1 MKNNKGKYDK
11 EIEYITNIT
20 TKIFKESVKLIK
32 EQYKVLITKVRL
44 SIVLKLN
51 VMYVL
56 VCLNLLFFI
65 NLFITGIYG
74 YFTFTKINSNIEKSF
89 VTISKELK
97 ETENLSIDRLYLLK
111 ETNGYEIIIYDNN
124 KEILY
129 RNSEAYINDLSKD
142 NVRVLAYGHFKFQNN
157 ISEETIKNNINSIF
171 NINYIY
177 DRAAEESGS
186 KFNIQIKYNLYED
199 FSFLGNFILWVVI
212 AEMVCLFLSLGNV
225 KSRSKKIL
233 KPIDDMNKTVE
244 NITIKQID
252 TRLSVGGT
260 QDELKDLAK
269 TFNGML
275 DRIQEAYNIQNQF
288 VSDASHE
295 LRTPIAV
302 IQGYARLLDRWGKE
316 DKEALEESISAI
328 KSEANNMKDLVE
340 KLLFLARGDKNT
352 QPVIM
357 EEFDLNFL
365 VDELLKETKLID
377 NDHNISCDK
386 NEVVKIYADE
396 KLLKQA
402 FRIFL
407 DNSIKYTPKGGNIG
421 ISTYVNGNNVEI
433 VIKDNGIGID
443 EKDIPKIFDRF
454 YRADESRTRE
464 TGGNG
469 LGLSIAK
476 WIIMKHKGKITV
488 NSSLNVGTTI
498 IINLPMNT

>member
-32 EQYKVLITKVRL
+32 EQYKILITKVRL
-44 SIVLKLN
+44 SIILKLN
-51 VMYVL
+51 VMYIL
-56 VCLNLLFFI
+56 VCMNLLFFI
-65 NLFITGIYG
+65 NLFIVGVYG
-74 YFTFTKINSNIEKSF
+74 YFNLMKINSDIEKTFTMVSEDI
-89 VTISKELK
+89 VNGGSLPKDKL
-97 ETENLSIDRLYLLK
+97 DLLK
-111 ETNGYEIIIYDNN
+111 DINGYKFIIYDEN
-124 KEILY
+124 KEVMYGNKDWNMSNLT
-129 RNSEAYINDLSKD
+129 KD
-142 NVRVLAYGHFKFQNN
+142 NVRVLDYGHFKFQNDIN
-157 ISEETIKNNINSIF
+157 EETIRNNINSIF

-177 DRAAEESGS
+177 DRPVNDGN
-186 KFNIQIKYNLYED
+186 NINVQIQYNLYED
-199 FSFLGNFILWVVI
+199 FVVLGNFIIWTMI
-212 AEMVCLFLSLGNV
+212 AEIVCLFLSLGNV
-225 KSRSKKIL
+225 RSRSRKIL
-233 KPIDDMNKTVE
+233 KPIDDMNNTIE

-316 DKEALEESISAI
+316 DKEVLQESIEAI

-352 QPVIM
+352 QPVDM
-357 EEFDLNFL
+357 EEFQLDL
-365 VDELLKETKLID
+365 VIDEVLKETRLID
-377 NDHNISCDK
+377 NEHEIKCYK
-386 NEVVKIYADE
+386 NETIKIYADI

-407 DNSIKYTPKGGNIG
+407 DNCIKYTPKGGEIS
-421 ISTYVNGNNVEI
+421 ISTYGSGNNVEI
-433 VIKDNGIGID
+433 VIKDTGIGID

-488 NSSLNVGTTI
+488 NSSLNVGTKVTI
-498 IINLPMNT
+498 ILPIND